1 MSENK
6 FNFPTEIVELP
17 SKGLV
22 YPEDHVL
29 RSGKIEMKYMTAKE
43 EDILTNQNYIQKGV
57 VLDKLVEALVMNKF
71 KVNELITG
79 DKNALLI
86 ASRILGY
93 GKDYTFSYRGNEYT
107 VDLSALDEKPFDTTL
122 ITSRGTFKFTLP
134 TSGVEVE
141 FKLLTDKGNELV
153 NQEIEGLKKLNKDSS
168 PEITTRLKHQI
179 VAVGGNIDKNAIR
192 EFVEYNLLAADS
204 RALRKYIKDIAPDI
218 NLSTKV
224 VIDGVEEDIDIP
236 INLNFFWPDL

>member
-22 YPEDHVL
+22 YPEDHIL

-71 KVNELITG
+71 KVDELIPG

-93 GKDYTFSYRGNEYT
+93 GKDYTFTYGNQEYT
-107 VDLSALDEKPFDTTL
+107 IDLSTLSEKLFDTTL

-134 TSGVEVE
+134 TSGIEVE
-141 FKLLTDKGNELV
+141 FRLLNDKDNEKI

-179 VAVGGNIDKNAIR
+179 VVVNGNIDQNAIR

-204 RALRKYIKDIAPDI
+204 RALRKYIKDIAPDVD
-218 NLSTKV
+218 LTTKV
-224 VIDGVEEDIDIP
+224 VINDVEEDIDIP

>member
-1 MSENK
+1 
-6 FNFPTEIVELP
+6 
-17 SKGLV
+17 
-22 YPEDHVL
+22 
-29 RSGKIEMKYMTAKE
+29 
-43 EDILTNQNYIQKGV
+43 
-57 VLDKLVEALVMNKF
+57 MNKF
-71 KVNELITG
+71 KVSELVTG

-93 GKDYTFSYRGNEYT
+93 GKDYTFSYKGEEYT
-107 VDLSALDEKPFDTTL
+107 VDLSTMSEKPFDTTL

-141 FKLLTDKGNELV
+141 FKLLTDKYNELV
-153 NQEIEGLKKLNKDSS
+153 DQEIEGLKKINKDSS
-168 PEITTRLKHQI
+168 PEITTRLRHQI
-179 VAVGGNIDKNAIR
+179 VAVNGSIDKNSIR

-218 NLSTKV
+218 NLSTTIV
-224 VIDGVEEDIDIP
+224 VNGVEEDIDIP